1 MYCTIFKHAHLMFS
15 RILNLRNLIFSVR
28 KTKQGRKWRVGRV
41 GNCPPSFWQN
51 RRRLWVAARRQWR
64 ATSLLAHPVLGSY
77 LRLCSRNLFV
87 CHEFQQWGFSKGT
100 VRLYCVVDTG
110 YGLGKSLGGL
120 QTCIAGRSKVPNG

>member
-1 MYCTIFKHAHLMFS
+1 MFS
-15 RILNLRNLIFSVR
+15 RIPNLRNLIFFPVR
-28 KTKQGRKWRVGRV
+28 NHVKT
-41 GNCPPSFWQN
+41 
-51 RRRLWVAARRQWR
+51 
-64 ATSLLAHPVLGSY
+64 
-77 LRLCSRNLFV
+77 RNLFV